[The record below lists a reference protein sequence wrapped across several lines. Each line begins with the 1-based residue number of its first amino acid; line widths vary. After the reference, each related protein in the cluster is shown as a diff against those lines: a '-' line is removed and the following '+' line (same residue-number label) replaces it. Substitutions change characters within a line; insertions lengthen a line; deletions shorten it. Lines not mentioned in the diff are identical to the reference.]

1 MSNTQKGDKLSKL
14 KKAVYIDE
22 EDIPVPIRK
31 RVDWSSVFDEVPE
44 GKARVIDE
52 VHYTTIRQAL
62 KRLQDEGKF
71 KTYSVETR
79 KTGNVRTTYVKNPR
93 RSV

>member
-1 MSNTQKGDKLSKL
+1 MNKL
-14 KKAVYIDE
+14 KRAVYIDDG
-22 EDIPVPIRK
+22 DIPPTIRK
-31 RVDWSSVFDEVPE
+31 RVDWASEFSEIPD

-71 KTYSVETR
+71 KNLRIETR
-79 KTGNVRTTYVKNPR
+79 KTGNVRTTYVRNPHK
-93 RSV
+93 SV

>member
-1 MSNTQKGDKLSKL
+1 MSKL

-22 EDIPVPIRK
+22 DDIPVPIRK
-31 RVDWSSVFDEVPE
+31 RVDWSSVFGEIPE

-62 KRLQDEGKF
+62 RRLQDEGKF
-71 KTYSVETR
+71 KNYSVETR